1 MRSGGQASQRESDV
15 ALRARPM
22 SPDPPA
28 PDGAS
33 ASAGGDVNCL
43 LNAMYSIDVS
53 DDDGSSSESRTEED
67 SEPEPFEAAVEL
79 PSAPPTAAEMESAA
93 KRLEERLM
101 SAASRRGGAAAD
113 TSAFAALDES
123 DVSDFGAL
131 LPTPALDFGFELDD
145 FQKRAV
151 LCVERGENV
160 FVAVPTS
167 AGKTL
172 VAEYAVEISR
182 RGGGKAF
189 YTAPIKTLSNQ
200 KCA

>member
-1 MRSGGQASQRESDV
+1 
-15 ALRARPM
+15 M
-22 SPDPPA
+22 SADPPA
-28 PDGAS
+28 PSG

-53 DDDGSSSESRTEED
+53 DDGGSSSGDRTETD
-67 SEPEPFEAAVEL
+67 SEPEPPRADAEL
-79 PSAPPTAAEMESAA
+79 APAPPTAAEMDSAA
-93 KRLEERLM
+93 HRLEERLL
-101 SAASRRGGAAAD
+101 SAASRRRGAAPGN
-113 TSAFAALDES
+113 SAFAALDES

-131 LPTPALDFGFELDD
+131 LPAPALDFGFELDD